1 MKLQTW
7 HKLTNQG
14 EFLTKQTLSEEPLE
28 EIITVHAAFFKK
40 SKNKQRQ
47 GLRLFMWWAVKYY
60 FKILFKRD

>member
-14 EFLTKQTLSEEPLE
+14 EFLTKQTLSEEPIE

-40 SKNKQRQ
+40 SKKKQRQ
-47 GLRLFMWWAVKYY
+47 ALRLLMWWAIKQY
-60 FKILFKRD
+60 FKK